1 MSVGLQGSFMSN
13 VDLTIK
19 IAGEAGQG
27 LQAVGG
33 LLSRL
38 FARKGYHVF
47 ANQVVQSR
55 VRGGH
60 NWFAIRIADR
70 PVHSPSFKTD
80 ILVAL
85 DTESSCHLRELDK
98 DSIVIFDSRQAAFPA
113 GKGRMLDVP
122 MAELA
127 SKAGGNKLMVNT
139 LSASLVLGLLNFD
152 SGEFFAFLLE
162 SFGKK
167 DQEVGETNV
176 KVARAGYDFA
186 HTLDLSA
193 KIADFSRPA
202 GKPKMLVG
210 GSEAVALGA
219 VAAGCQFI
227 SAYPMSPSTG
237 IMTYLASKADLC
249 HIVVEQSEDEVASIN
264 MAVGASFAGVR
275 AMTASS
281 GGGFALMIEGLSLAG
296 MVETPVVVVL
306 AQRPAPATGLP
317 TRTAQED
324 LLFAIHAGHGEFP
337 RVVMAPADIEGC
349 FYATARAFNLADKY
363 RIPVIILTDQ
373 LLADSFAAIDA
384 LHPEKIRI
392 QRYLMAEGELGQAKD
407 YKSFLLT
414 PSGVSPR
421 ALPGN
426 PYCFVAADS
435 DEHDEY
441 GRITEDL
448 DEMRPRMVEK
458 RNRKTKGLLREL
470 KGPSWY
476 GPRNAKEV
484 LMGWGS
490 TYGALKE
497 AVDVLQAD
505 GVSVALAHF
514 EDLWPMDKRHF
525 DFLEKV
531 RLAVVAENNFTG
543 QLANL
548 ITRTTGVVMD
558 RRISKYDGL
567 PFTARE
573 VVDAYKDLRKKGGRR

>member
-1 MSVGLQGSFMSN
+1 MFN
-13 VDLTIK
+13 ADLTIK

-27 LQAVGG
+27 LQSVGG

-60 NWFAIRIADR
+60 NWFAIRISDR
-70 PVHSPSFKTD
+70 PVHSPSFQTD

-85 DTESSCHLRELDK
+85 DQEISCHLKELKK
-98 DSIVIFDSRQAAFPA
+98 DSVVIFDSRLAAFSFRQ
-113 GKGRMLDVP
+113 GRMLDVP
-122 MAELA
+122 MADLA
-127 SKAGGNKLMVNT
+127 SKAGGNKLMINT
-139 LSASLVLGLLNFD
+139 VAASLVLGLLNFGPED
-152 SGEFFAFLLE
+152 LFAFLRQ

-167 DQEVGETNV
+167 DQATGETNV
-176 KVARAGYDFA
+176 RVARAGYDFA
-186 HTLDLSA
+186 HKFDLGGRV
-193 KIADFSRPA
+193 ADFSRPA

-219 VAAGCQFI
+219 LAAGCQFI

-237 IMTYLASKADLC
+237 IMTYLASKADSC
-249 HIVVEQSEDEVASIN
+249 RIVVEQSEDEIASIN
-264 MAVGASFAGVR
+264 MALGASFAGVR

-281 GGGFALMIEGLSLAG
+281 GGGFALMVEGLSLAG
-296 MVETPVVVVL
+296 MIETPIVIVL

-324 LLFAIHAGHGEFP
+324 LLFAVHAGHGEFP
-337 RVVMAPADIEGC
+337 RVVMAPKDIEGC

-363 RIPVIILTDQ
+363 RVPVIILTDQ
-373 LLADSFAAIDA
+373 LLADSFATIDA
-384 LHPEKIRI
+384 LHPEEAVVR
-392 QRYLMAEGELGQAKD
+392 RYLMTEDELKQARD

-414 PSGVSPR
+414 ESGVSPR

-426 PYCFVAADS
+426 PYCFVTADS

-448 DEMRPRMVEK
+448 DRMRPRMVEK
-458 RNRKTKGLLREL
+458 RNRKTRGLLKEL
-470 KGPSWY
+470 KPPSWH

-484 LMGWGS
+484 LVGWGS
-490 TYGALKE
+490 TYGASKE
-497 AVDVLQAD
+497 AVDTLCAD
-505 GVSVALAHF
+505 GVSIALVHF
-514 EDLWPMDKRHF
+514 EDLWPLDRKHFGFLNKKRP
-525 DFLEKV
+525 
-531 RLAVVAENNFTG
+531 AVVVENNFTG
-543 QLANL
+543 QFADL
-548 ITRTTGVVMD
+548 ITRTTGIVMD

-567 PFTARE
+567 PFTAGE
-573 VVDAYKDLRKKGGRR
+573 IVHAYRDLHKKGGRR